1 MPLYLGFDSSTQGLT
16 GIVVEIAG
24 SERRVVFQRS
34 LNFDADFPQYGT
46 RSGVLPRPDP
56 LVATSSPLLWAE
68 ALDRFMGILA
78 RDSTLDLTQ
87 LRAVSGAAQQHGSVY
102 LNGAAAA
109 GLARLD
115 PQGPLAGQVRPML
128 SRADAPIWMDASTTA
143 QCAAIAG
150 AVGGN
155 EVLAR
160 LTGSRAFERF
170 TGPQIRK
177 YHEEDPSGY
186 AATDRIHLVSSFLA
200 SLLIGAHAPIEP
212 GDGAGMNL
220 MDLKARQWSEV
231 AVRATAPGLDRKLP
245 ALAPPW
251 SVIGR
256 LSHYWVERYGLPPAN
271 VIAWSGDNPSSLIGV
286 GLVVPGRI
294 AISLGTSD
302 TLFGL
307 LRAPRVDASGASHVF
322 GAPTG
327 DYMALVCFKNGSL
340 ARERVRDAYGLDWDG
355 FSRVLRETPPGNRG
369 AIMLPWFEPEA
380 TPPVLTPGVRRYGLD
395 AGDAPANVRAV
406 IEAQMMATALHAG
419 WMGERVVAI
428 HATGGAARNRDIL
441 QVMADVHGTEVQQ
454 LAVGESAALGA
465 ALRAF
470 HGDQLAQGR
479 EIGWEEVVAGFVEP
493 DARVR
498 PDPRSVAV
506 YAELKRVYAACE
518 AHALGRGPDP
528 APLVQAFR
536 SARGPA

>member
-1 MPLYLGFDSSTQGLT
+1 VPLYLGFDSSTQGLT

-24 SERRVVFQRS
+24 SERRVVLQRS

-177 YHEEDPSGY
+177 YHEEDPSG
-186 AATDRIHLVSSFLA
+186 
-200 SLLIGAHAPIEP
+200 
-212 GDGAGMNL
+212 
-220 MDLKARQWSEV
+220 
-231 AVRATAPGLDRKLP
+231 
-245 ALAPPW
+245 
-251 SVIGR
+251 
-256 LSHYWVERYGLPPAN
+256 
-271 VIAWSGDNPSSLIGV
+271 
-286 GLVVPGRI
+286 
-294 AISLGTSD
+294 
-302 TLFGL
+302 
-307 LRAPRVDASGASHVF
+307 
-322 GAPTG
+322 
-327 DYMALVCFKNGSL
+327 
-340 ARERVRDAYGLDWDG
+340 
-355 FSRVLRETPPGNRG
+355 
-369 AIMLPWFEPEA
+369 
-380 TPPVLTPGVRRYGLD
+380 
-395 AGDAPANVRAV
+395 
-406 IEAQMMATALHAG
+406 
-419 WMGERVVAI
+419 
-428 HATGGAARNRDIL
+428 
-441 QVMADVHGTEVQQ
+441 
-454 LAVGESAALGA
+454 
-465 ALRAF
+465 
-470 HGDQLAQGR
+470 
-479 EIGWEEVVAGFVEP
+479 
-493 DARVR
+493 
-498 PDPRSVAV
+498 
-506 YAELKRVYAACE
+506 
-518 AHALGRGPDP
+518 
-528 APLVQAFR
+528 
-536 SARGPA
+536 